1 MNTKTYKQAFVVLAV
16 SIFIVPQ
23 IAFAAWWNP
32 ISWFNGWNIF
42 HRTDTKTQ
50 VLENR
55 VKELEKRLENTASST
70 PVATT
75 TTKAIVPIKAKVTET
90 PAPKIVPPVVVPVQT
105 VVPVQP
111 ATVSADSQLLTI
123 EKCKAKRDAD
133 RATSWPGMLD
143 AVRIGEQQVFQSTLN
158 TLMAMTPP
166 GTVTASSLTNAA
178 KISDAE
184 HERNLQKAESIMEA
198 RLAKEYSVCLNGG

>member
-1 MNTKTYKQAFVVLAV
+1 MKKISHLSTVSSIVVLA
-16 SIFIVPQ
+16 FIVPQ

-32 ISWFNGWNIF
+32 ISWFGGWSFF
-42 HRTDTKTQ
+42 HRTDTQTQ

-55 VKELEKRLENTASST
+55 VKELEKKLESTATST
-70 PVATT
+70 PVI
-75 TTKAIVPIKAKVTET
+75 TTKTVAPTETRVVET
-90 PAPKIVPPVVVPVQT
+90 PAPKKVSPVVVPVQI
-105 VVPVQP
+105 VAPVQP
-111 ATVSADSQLLTI
+111 AVVPADSQLLMI

-133 RATSWPGMLD
+133 RASSWPGMLD

-166 GTVTASSLTNAA
+166 GTVPASSLTNAA

-184 HERNLQKAESIMEA
+184 HERNLQKAASIMEA
-198 RLAKEYSVCLNGG
+198 RLAKEYSACLSGN